1 MDLLIRYFDSVD
13 RKVKTWYLESRF
25 LGQSSHCD
33 LFDQHNMDVQG
44 LDNCNICQVSMDG
57 PSLNLKFIQ
66 KVQDHRVENEQPAL
80 IDIVSCGL
88 HTVHGTFIYRAQ
100 STGQKPKEILRWFSS
115 NSLWFFRKEGWLP
128 ICH

>member
-1 MDLLIRYFDSVD
+1 
-13 RKVKTWYLESRF
+13 
-25 LGQSSHCD
+25 
-33 LFDQHNMDVQG
+33 MDVQG

-57 PSLNLKFIQ
+57 PSLNLKFLQ

-80 IDIVSCGL
+80 IDIVSCDL

-115 NSLWFFRKEGWLP
+115 NSL
-128 ICH
+128 